1 MYFLILKRYLGNLIL
16 SVLLAVATW
25 FALIWCWDGWLPI
38 AGFALVMVALIV
50 TIPLLLYLDYR
61 EIRDHVIQLNE
72 VRKGQGGA
80 TAYIDM
86 LVEKVAE
93 KSGLPSFLVAF
104 IVKRSQKS
112 IEAWRLEKSGNTPA
126 EEA

>member
-25 FALIWCWDGWLPI
+25 FALIWCWDGWLI
-38 AGFALVMVALIV
+38 AGFALVMAALIV

-61 EIRDHVIQLNE
+61 EIREHVVQLNE
-72 VRKGQGGA
+72 VRKGQGDA

-112 IEAWRLEKSGNTPA
+112 IEAWRLKKAGNTPV

>member
-25 FALIWCWDGWLPI
+25 FALIWCWDGWLPV

-50 TIPLLLYLDYR
+50 TIPVLLYLDYR
-61 EIRDHVIQLNE
+61 EIREHVVQLNE
-72 VRKGQGGA
+72 VRKGQGDA

-93 KSGLPSFLVAF
+93 KSGLPSFLVGF
-104 IVKRSQKS
+104 IVKRSQQS
-112 IEAWRLEKSGNTPA
+112 IETWRQKKTGRTTV
-126 EEA
+126 EAA